1 MDLPLIASPIPEVCR
16 TASEAFYHPEQA
28 FPLDRWDRQ
37 MQILDISI
45 VKAFKDC
52 LNEFSL

>member
-28 FPLDRWDRQ
+28 FSLDRWDRQ
-37 MQILDISI
+37 MQIPDISI